1 MLKLELIKR
10 RAMKRKKIY
19 QFSIVSTRDLDL
31 IGRNTWIIIPVSE
44 FILTISDTYLAI
56 NL

>member
-1 MLKLELIKR
+1 
-10 RAMKRKKIY
+10 MKRKKIY